1 MNKWNKILLGFLLV
15 SALVAGWASPV
26 IAATQAP
33 CEGGGTITKPPRFGR
48 LMHDWQ
54 WMEWSSRMADPE
66 WNRGFY
72 LDWYPE
78 TVKLWSAPSGGEG
91 SVPYSKEW
99 LQYLRE
105 LQPNDYS
112 AVWIAEV
119 AAGLFNRG
127 NQSIPILNLS
137 QLLKEPVAAGVSS
150 GGNVVKILEFE
161 SGSGRIEM
169 LFARSQPPDVI
180 EVNYRTKPWLI
191 TKFTSVSIDGQLGN
205 AGGIDVFFPNLS
217 KLTDGYWVELK
228 RVELFPALPYCAV
241 VKDALVIHTAPAIFS
256 RAVGKVVAGDQVTVR
271 EYLPQGS
278 NVWGRIDEGWIL
290 LEYLSRGVPIYPT
303 TWEMETRPPISFD

>member
-1 MNKWNKILLGFLLV
+1 MKLGNKILLGFVLASVLMV
-15 SALVAGWASPV
+15 GWASPPP
-26 IAATQAP
+26 AAAQTL
-33 CEGGGTITKPPRFGR
+33 CEGEGTITKPPRFGR

-54 WMEWSSRMADPE
+54 WMEWPSRMADPD

-78 TVKLWSAPSGGEG
+78 TVKLWSAPGGGEG
-91 SVPYSKEW
+91 SVSYNKEW

-105 LQPNDYS
+105 LQPNDYA
-112 AVWIAEV
+112 AVWITEI

-137 QLLKEPVAAGVSS
+137 QLKKEPVAAGVSS
-150 GGNVVKILEFE
+150 GGNVVKILEFA

-169 LFARSQPPDVI
+169 IYSRSQPPSVLDL
-180 EVNYRTKPWLI
+180 NYRAKPWLV
-191 TKFTSVSIDGQLGN
+191 TKFTSVSIDGRLGN
-205 AGGIDVFFPNLS
+205 AGGIDVFFPNLA
-217 KLTDGYWVELK
+217 KQTEGYWVDLK

-241 VKDALVIHTAPAIFS
+241 VKETLVIHTAPAIFA
-256 RAVGKVVAGDQVTVR
+256 RAIGKVTAGDQVTVR

-278 NVWGRIDEGWIL
+278 NVWGRTDEGWIL
-290 LEYLSRGVPIYPT
+290 LEYLNRGVPLYPT
-303 TWEMETRPPISFD
+303 NWEMETRPPIYFD